1 MDNIS
6 VTKNKD
12 SHLSSI
18 KLMKTTNQILPK
30 IISNIDN
37 PEFELLLCCSRTELN
52 SVTVQRIRKLLD
64 DKLDFPK
71 LTHLA
76 GQHRVK
82 PLLYH
87 NLVKYAPE
95 VLGDPCLEELQQQCR
110 RISLRNM
117 FLMKE
122 LVSITTMLENEGV
135 QVISFKGPV
144 LADIYGD
151 LCLRQISDLDFLVLE
166 KDFKKAT
173 DLLID
178 QGYEMKIKVPWET
191 HLLSQNR
198 AYSID
203 LHQDVVP
210 KHLSCFKDSAYLFRE
225 IVAHHICGQKVY
237 TFKPEFMLFILCL
250 NGTKEGWC
258 RLSRVCDV
266 AELVRA
272 YPDLDWNN
280 ILEMSKSMGS
290 KRMILMGL
298 LLANHLLGVAI
309 PDIVWQESQAD
320 SSLRKLFGKVTTDL
334 SSSEEPKEPGEVQRS
349 LFYIKLQER
358 WRDKVR
364 TALGLLDHSGWL
376 KVTDNDREFF
386 RLPTQLSFLYFFLRP
401 FRVYAK
407 YFK

>member
-1 MDNIS
+1 
-6 VTKNKD
+6 
-12 SHLSSI
+12 
-18 KLMKTTNQILPK
+18 MKTNNQLLPK

-37 PEFELLLCCSRTELN
+37 PEFELLLCCSRTEID
-52 SVTVQRIRKLLD
+52 SVTVQRLRELVG

-95 VLGDPCLEELQQQCR
+95 AFGDPCLEELQQQCR

-166 KDFKKAT
+166 RDFQKAT
-173 DLLID
+173 NFLVG
-178 QGYEMKIKVPWET
+178 QGYEMKIQVPWET
-191 HLLSQNR
+191 HLTSPSR
-198 AYSID
+198 VYSID

-210 KHLSCFKDSAYLFRE
+210 KHLSCFKDSAYIFRE
-225 IVAHHICGQKVY
+225 IVVHYICGQKVY
-237 TFKPEFMLFILCL
+237 TFKPEIMLFILCL

-258 RLSRVCDV
+258 RLSRICDV

-272 YPDLDWNN
+272 YPDLDWAD
-280 ILEMSKSMGS
+280 ILEMSESLGS
-290 KRMILMGL
+290 KRLILMGL
-298 LLANHLLGVAI
+298 LLASLLLGVTM
-309 PDIVWQESQAD
+309 PEIVWRESHAD
-320 SSLRKLFGKVTTDL
+320 SSLWKLVDKVITDL
-334 SSSEEPKEPGEVQRS
+334 FSSEQPKEPGEVQRS
-349 LFYIKLQER
+349 LFYIELQKR
-358 WRDKVR
+358 WRDKISA
-364 TALGLLDHSGWL
+364 ALGLLNHSGWL
-376 KVTDNDREFF
+376 NVTDNDREFF
-386 RLPTQLSFLYFFLRP
+386 HLPAQLSFLYLFIRP

-407 YFK
+407 YFR